1 MKMKRSDAKPTSITY
16 LALCF
21 GNYDKGA
28 PTSIAPLPLPLP
40 SGSVLL
46 SYMAL
51 CQPVHGPLPEQAL
64 EANLSPVGEER
75 VVTWVRF

>member
-16 LALCF
+16 LSLCF
-21 GNYDKGA
+21 GNCDKGA
-28 PTSIAPLPLPLP
+28 PTS
-40 SGSVLL
+40 
-46 SYMAL
+46 M
-51 CQPVHGPLPEQAL
+51 PEQAL